1 MKRTMIV
8 ILLLLVSIMVYVL
21 LVNRDSKNMTTRQK
35 FLKAFYPAL
44 MWLGNL
50 KPDAVRESNLVKA
63 PVSFFTLQAMLNNGS
78 ALDFSALKGKKLLIV
93 NTASDCGYTNQLTEL
108 EQLHQQNK
116 DHVMVIGFPSNDFK
130 EQEKGTDD
138 EIASFCKTNYGV
150 SFTLMKKGI
159 VLKKP
164 GQLDVY
170 KWLSDK
176 NLNGWNDKAPKWNFC
191 KYIIDENGN
200 LSHFFGPS
208 VRPSG
213 KEIANALNPG
223 KK

>member
-1 MKRTMIV
+1 MV
-8 ILLLLVSIMVYVL
+8 ILLLLVSIMAYVFM
-21 LVNRDSKNMTTRQK
+21 VNRDSKNMTTRQK

-50 KPDAVRESNLVKA
+50 KPDAIRGDKRVKA
-63 PVSFFTLQAMLNNGS
+63 PVSFFSLQGMMINGS
-78 ALDFSALKGKKLLIV
+78 VLDFSTMKGKKILIV
-93 NTASDCGYTNQLTEL
+93 NTASDCGYTHQLAEL
-108 EQLHQQNK
+108 EQLHQQYN
-116 DHVMVIGFPSNDFK
+116 DRVIVIGFPSNDFK
-130 EQEKGTDD
+130 EQEKGSDD
-138 EIASFCKTNYGV
+138 EIAAFCKANYGV

-191 KYIIDENGN
+191 KYIIDEHGN
-200 LSHFFGPS
+200 LAHFIGPS

-213 KEIANALNPG
+213 KEMENALSQE
-223 KK
+223 K